1 MRSFFPET
9 RAVVLT
15 ISDRCFK
22 GEQTDRSG
30 PAVVELLE
38 GAGVGE
44 VAAATLPDELDEI
57 VVALERYA
65 ALAEL
70 IVTTGGTGLAERD
83 VTPEATEIVCE
94 RRVDGLAE
102 RMREA

>member
-22 GEQTDRSG
+22 GEQMDRSG
-30 PAVVELLE
+30 PAVVEMLE
-38 GAGVGE
+38 EAGVGE
-44 VAAATLPDELDEI
+44 VAASTLPDELDVI
-57 VVALERYA
+57 VRALQKYA
-65 ALAEL
+65 AAAEL
-70 IVTTGGTGLAERD
+70 IVTTGGTGLAVRD
-83 VTPEATEIVCE
+83 VTPEATGMVCE

-102 RMREA
+102 RM